1 MKRLWNYL
9 TIYDKVL
16 IISLIMISGIFML
29 TPLVGLLSEQ
39 GRGNQEKEI
48 VIQTGDGRVQRI
60 LLENTFREEAL
71 IIPVEGPLG
80 ISYIEAHQ
88 GRVRIKEAPP
98 ADPLKICEHTG
109 WIEQA
114 GPPIICVPN
123 KISVWIEDKESEL
136 DGVSW

>member
-29 TPLVGLLSEQ
+29 SPLVGFLIDQDGEY
-39 GRGNQEKEI
+39 QEKEI
-48 VIQTGDGRVQRI
+48 VIQSGDGRIKRL
-60 LLENTFREEAL
+60 LLENTFREEAI

-88 GRVRIKEAPP
+88 GRVRVKKAPP
-98 ADPLKICEHTG
+98 DDPLKICEHTG

-114 GPPIICVPN
+114 GPLIICVPN
-123 KISVWIEDKESEL
+123 RISVWIEDKESEI